1 MGHASHCASIPPP
14 PLWGCGPAQRPTAP
28 LWACG
33 PGDLGTWRLVTVKF
47 GGNRALSF
55 HRGFWATAGISSDNW
70 VMKVDDDGGDD
81 GDDGL
86 VSGQGSSAV
95 KAHQQSRFT
104 KPGQGS
110 PSLVKA

>member
-1 MGHASHCASIPPP
+1 M
-14 PLWGCGPAQRPTAP
+14 
-28 LWACG
+28 
-33 PGDLGTWRLVTVKF
+33 
-47 GGNRALSF
+47 SF

-95 KAHQQSRFT
+95 KVHQARSRLT
-104 KPGQGS
+104 KPGQGVNVNI
-110 PSLVKA
+110 SLWNFNTLYRNVNVSTGISSFFALPRS